1 MLHRLWIMGMDGAT
15 RPVGPSRFLHPVGKA
30 GSEDY
35 APMTNGPTII
45 INKERFYL

>member
-1 MLHRLWIMGMDGAT
+1 MLHRLWIMGMDDAT
-15 RPVGPSRFLHPVGKA
+15 RLVTTSRFPDPVGKA
-30 GSEDY
+30 GSGDY